1 MQLCDGEPRWW
12 FGCMRVLLKCGQ
24 VSLSFPPENICIW
37 KKEKALAQFLVMD
50 KTIYSD
56 LEALLIFMPVK

>member
-1 MQLCDGEPRWW
+1 MV
-12 FGCMRVLLKCGQ
+12 VLLYACSVKMWASQG
-24 VSLSFPPENICIW
+24 LSFPPENICIW

-56 LEALLIFMPVK
+56 LEVLLVFMPIK

>member
-1 MQLCDGEPRWW
+1 M
-12 FGCMRVLLKCGQ
+12 VLLYACSVKMWASQG
-24 VSLSFPPENICIW
+24 LSFPPENICIW

-56 LEALLIFMPVK
+56 LEVLLVFMPIK